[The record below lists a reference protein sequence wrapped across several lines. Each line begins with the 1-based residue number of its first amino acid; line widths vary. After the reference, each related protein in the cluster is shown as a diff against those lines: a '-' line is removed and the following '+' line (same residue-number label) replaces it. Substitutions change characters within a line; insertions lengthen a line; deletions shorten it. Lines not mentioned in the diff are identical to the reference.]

1 MLSPLKSGRLAS
13 LALQQQVT
21 GTAGYRAGPVALRSL
36 ANWLERNMLSDPDS
50 TVHWI
55 AVVDEADSFGP
66 PTRFWSYSDHLLQVS
81 LAQGFSEGMLIYVH
95 AQANRYKPGD
105 LVPLLRIKVLCGN
118 DRIFREMQ
126 AVWTHLNS
134 PEFDAECNASPVV
147 ARRFDSVAVGE
158 AFFDPKAGEQFRKVD
173 ATSAEC
179 LSGGDALTGI
189 RDTFAPDDVVHQD
202 RGKPA

>member
-1 MLSPLKSGRLAS
+1 MPSPLKSGRLAC

-21 GTAGYRAGPVALRSL
+21 AAANERASPVALRSL
-36 ANWLERNMLSDPDS
+36 ANWLERTMLSDPES

-55 AVVDEADSFGP
+55 TVVDEADSFGP
-66 PTRFWSYSDHLLQVS
+66 PTRFWSYSDYLLQVS

-118 DRIFREMQ
+118 DRVFREMQ

-134 PEFDAECNASPVV
+134 PEFDAQCNASPVV
-147 ARRFDSVAVGE
+147 ARRFDSLPVGE
-158 AFFDPKAGEQFRKVD
+158 SFFDPKAGERFRKVD

-179 LSGGDALTGI
+179 LSGGDALSGAS
-189 RDTFAPDDVVHQD
+189 DTFAPNDVVHQD